1 MLTADSFV
9 IIRGRRLDLDDLVD
23 KRLQDES
30 YLQNLRARVL
40 SAQPF
45 QHCVEDG
52 WFNPTLL
59 ELVYEEFEN
68 KTDPAWR
75 TFTDQY
81 QDTHRWV
88 VGSSLGPAS
97 QLYFSI
103 VNSGWFA
110 RMLSFITGVDD
121 LLVDVQLYGGGLHE
135 TKPNGRFG
143 IHRDFD
149 RHIRTGLHNEMVM
162 ITYLNKHWQPEWS
175 GALEL
180 WDPTASQKVTSV
192 EPEFGRTIL
201 MLHGEASFHG
211 HPHPLTVPEGVV
223 RRSLATYYY
232 SNRSAEAD
240 RKARKSSQFLF
251 LSASHRVREIGR
263 AVTPPI
269 LWKLLSRAIKRSNN

>member
-1 MLTADSFV
+1 MHTADNFV
-9 IIRGRRLDLDDLVD
+9 TIRGRQLDLDSLVD

-30 YLQNLRARVL
+30 YLHVLRERL
-40 SAQPF
+40 STAQPF
-45 QHCVEDG
+45 RHLVEDG

-59 ELVYEEFEN
+59 ELVYEEFEH

-75 TFTDQY
+75 AFTDEY
-81 QDTHRWV
+81 QDTRRWV

-110 RMLSFITGVDD
+110 RMLSFVTGVDD
-121 LLVDVQLYGGGLHE
+121 ILVDVQLYGGGLHE
-135 TKPNGRFG
+135 TKPSGRFG

-162 ITYLNKHWQPEWS
+162 ITYLNKDWQPEWN

-180 WDPTASQKVTSV
+180 WDPSASRKITSV

-201 MLHGEASFHG
+201 MMHGESSFHG
-211 HPHPLTVPEGVV
+211 HPQPLTPPEGVV
-223 RRSLATYYY
+223 RRSLAVYYY

-240 RKARKSSQFLF
+240 RKARKSSQWLF
-251 LSASHRVREIGR
+251 LSAYDRTRELGR
-263 AVTPPI
+263 ALTPPI
-269 LWKLLSRAIKRSNN
+269 LWKLLATVVKRGK

>member
-30 YLQNLRARVL
+30 YLQNLRERIL

-68 KTDPAWR
+68 KADPAWR

-81 QDTHRWV
+81 QDTYRWV

-135 TKPNGRFG
+135 TKPSGRFG

-162 ITYLNKHWQPEWS
+162 ITYLNKHWQPEWN

-201 MLHGEASFHG
+201 MLHGESSFHG
-211 HPHPLTVPEGVV
+211 HPQPLTVPEGVV

-251 LSASHRVREIGR
+251 LSASHRAREFGR
-263 AVTPPI
+263 AIMPPI
-269 LWKLLSRAIKRSNN
+269 LWKLLSSVIKRVK

>member
-1 MLTADSFV
+1 MLTAESFV
-9 IIRGRRLDLDDLVD
+9 TIRGRRLDLNDLVD
-23 KRLQDES
+23 KRLHDQH
-30 YLQNLRARVL
+30 YLQDLRERVL
-40 SAQPF
+40 FAQPF

-59 ELVYEEFEN
+59 ELVLEEFEN
-68 KTDPAWR
+68 KVDPAWR
-75 TFTDQY
+75 AFNDEY
-81 QDTHRWV
+81 QDTRRWV
-88 VGSSLGPAS
+88 VGSDLGPAS

-110 RMLSFITGVDD
+110 RMLSFVTGVDE
-121 LLVDVQLYGGGLHE
+121 LVVDVQLYGGGLHE
-135 TKPNGRFG
+135 TKPGGRFG

-162 ITYLNKHWQPEWS
+162 ITYLNKHWQPEWN

-201 MLHGEASFHG
+201 MLHGDSSFHG
-211 HPHPLTVPEGVV
+211 HPTPLTPPEGVV

-232 SNRSAEAD
+232 SNRSAEID
-240 RKARKSSQFLF
+240 RQARKSSQFLF
-251 LSASHRVREIGR
+251 LSTPHRIREIGR
-263 AVTPPI
+263 AVMPPI
-269 LWKLLSRAIKRSNN
+269 LWKLISSTLKRIK